1 MIRYHATRLN
11 CTTFDCRRSG
21 SVGGLLHCTKKSAHS
36 SSAARA
42 AAGLTQAQAGA
53 LIYTPLRTWQDWEA
67 GRRPMHPAFFELFL
81 IKVRDRA

>member
-1 MIRYHATRLN
+1 MTARTDSPQPGAIR
-11 CTTFDCRRSG
+11 
-21 SVGGLLHCTKKSAHS
+21 
-36 SSAARA
+36 AARA

-81 IKVRDRA
+81 IKIRDQA